1 MEGKRKK
8 VRSRQRKWV
17 RCCLEE
23 SRERL
28 DLKFHF
34 LHIPSLKFKRRE
46 RERER
51 LVEKTKKRENN

>member
-1 MEGKRKK
+1 VEGKRKK

-28 DLKFHF
+28 DLKFQF

-46 RERER
+46 REGETCRKNKEER
-51 LVEKTKKRENN
+51 K